1 MFANRS
7 YQNINFTDR
16 PFAADNAPK
25 APAPTST
32 ESVATS
38 WELALV
44 TAPSSNGNAVTSS
57 KLVHKFR

>member
-1 MFANRS
+1 M
-7 YQNINFTDR
+7 QFTER
-16 PFAADNAPK
+16 FSAADNAPK
-25 APAPTST
+25 APAPTGT

-44 TAPSSNGNAVTSS
+44 TAPSANETAVTSS